1 MNKPSNNPI
10 CDIIIPVWN
19 GLEHTQKCIE
29 RIIVNTDVNFRLIIV
44 DNGSDIETNN
54 YLRSL
59 AQKKEV
65 NNYTLIRNEKN
76 LGFVRATNQGI
87 LTSSSSYVCLLN
99 NDAYVT
105 KDWLNR
111 LIELAEQ
118 DSKFGI
124 INPNWI
130 SEEPVDL
137 DSQLKNLDR
146 YRRQF
151 LEVNDCMGFCMLIK
165 REVIKKIGL
174 LDEIFLLGGLEDSD
188 YCKRAV
194 FTGFRCLRA
203 KDTLVIHR
211 ENTTFNKIEDWK
223 QKRKINEEIF
233 YKRWGRKRQIVFILD
248 EVEFTSEIS
257 VIEKLR
263 FLLSLARLGL
273 RVHIWVILSPKSAI
287 LDKEFLIVNRINEHN
302 NIKYFYFY
310 YPSFKTPRLFYRG
323 LFIGICF
330 LKLLSRRKKRDENRF
345 KAVFLN

>member
-54 YLRSL
+54 YLKSL

-174 LDEIFLLGGLEDSD
+174 LDEIFWLGGLEDSD

-203 KDTLVIHR
+203 KDTLVIH
-211 ENTTFNKIEDWK
+211 FIFF
-223 QKRKINEEIF
+223 INALML
-233 YKRWGRKRQIVFILD
+233 KNH
-248 EVEFTSEIS
+248 
-257 VIEKLR
+257 LR
-263 FLLSLARLGL
+263 HFCLL
-273 RVHIWVILSPKSAI
+273 
-287 LDKEFLIVNRINEHN
+287 
-302 NIKYFYFY
+302 
-310 YPSFKTPRLFYRG
+310 
-323 LFIGICF
+323 
-330 LKLLSRRKKRDENRF
+330 
-345 KAVFLN
+345 